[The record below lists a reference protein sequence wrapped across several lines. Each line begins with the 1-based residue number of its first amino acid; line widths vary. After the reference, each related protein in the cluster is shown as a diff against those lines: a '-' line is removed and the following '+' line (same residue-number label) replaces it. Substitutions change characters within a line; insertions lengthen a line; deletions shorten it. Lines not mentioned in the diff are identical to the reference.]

1 MAAESAAVVAYPS
14 GPRVGGMLR
23 RMGDLFDDRIES
35 WAADFAAS
43 PEAGPFPPRVRDRS
57 QDLLAEFLGGA
68 CEAGTDPSQIGE
80 AEVRAGLVGRVAGLG
95 LDAETRAAA
104 PDLVAA
110 FLRMLGRQGRV
121 AGGPGLAA
129 FARALAPAFRA
140 ARGGGATAPIR
151 REAPKLGPNDP
162 CPCGSGR
169 KWKKCCRATLGGG

>member
-1 MAAESAAVVAYPS
+1 
-14 GPRVGGMLR
+14 
-23 RMGDLFDDRIES
+23 
-35 WAADFAAS
+35 
-43 PEAGPFPPRVRDRS
+43 
-57 QDLLAEFLGGA
+57 
-68 CEAGTDPSQIGE
+68 
-80 AEVRAGLVGRVAGLG
+80 
-95 LDAETRAAA
+95 
-104 PDLVAA
+104 VAA